1 MGFLAKLFGAKQTKS
16 SQQASIVPTLEIS
29 TSFSSYYVEVRQKIP
44 GALAATSVSAWDG
57 YASPSGGYV
66 NYGRFQVVGKNP
78 TTNRKNKRT
87 YEARNEE
94 EACKCAE
101 AAGLLGPFEI
111 SVLPAL
117 PPTDSQ
123 ISYAKNLGATIP
135 EDACKTDV
143 SAIISRITDED
154 EEPASERLARKAHE
168 CGIKLSRYHGRKAI
182 LALARDLPSKEYGEI
197 LRAM

>member
-1 MGFLAKLFGAKQTKS
+1 MGFLAKLFGTKQTKL

-29 TSFSSYYVEVRQKIP
+29 TSFSSYYVAVRQKTP

-78 TTNRKNKRT
+78 ITNRKNKRT

-101 AAGLLGPFEI
+101 AAGLLGPFEV

-123 ISYAKNLGATIP
+123 ISYAKDLGATIP
-135 EDACKTDV
+135 GDACKTDV

-154 EEPASERLARKAHE
+154 EEPASEHLARTAHE
-168 CGIKLSRYHGRKAI
+168 CEIGRAHV
-182 LALARDLPSKEYGEI
+182 
-197 LRAM
+197 

>member
-1 MGFLAKLFGAKQTKS
+1 MGFLAKLFGTKQTKL

-29 TSFSSYYVEVRQKIP
+29 TSFSSYYVAVRQKTP

-57 YASPSGGYV
+57 YSSPSGGYV

-78 TTNRKNKRT
+78 ITNRKNKRT

-101 AAGLLGPFEI
+101 AAGLLGPFEV

-123 ISYAKNLGATIP
+123 ISYAKDLGATIP
-135 EDACKTDV
+135 GDACKTDV

-154 EEPASERLARKAHE
+154 EEPASEHLARTAHE
-168 CGIKLSRYHGRKAI
+168 CGVKFSRYHGRKAI
-182 LALARDLPSKEYGEI
+182 LALARDLPSKEYSKV